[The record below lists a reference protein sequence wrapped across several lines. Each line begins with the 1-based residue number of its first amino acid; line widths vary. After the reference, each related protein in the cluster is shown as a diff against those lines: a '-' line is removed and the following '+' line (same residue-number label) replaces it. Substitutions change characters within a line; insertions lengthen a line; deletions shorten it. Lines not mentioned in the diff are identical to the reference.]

1 MTILIY
7 SSWISWIEQ
16 LLLVDFANYFD
27 YLHWNY
33 YNFDAMKREVAP
45 IACRIDFGVFIDLSR
60 KLSKITTAI
69 W

>member
-1 MTILIY
+1 M
-7 SSWISWIEQ
+7 SWIEQ

-33 YNFDAMKREVAP
+33 YSFDAMKREVAP
-45 IACRIDFGVFIDLSR
+45 IAWRIDFGVLKDLSR
-60 KLSKITTAI
+60 KLSKITTAM